1 MTKIETIPI
10 LLLIDDYIYHL
21 LNLCQYTR
29 RKWLLNALAWGV
41 EGVSPL
47 FFFAKV
53 VLCLTHGL
61 LTRNGCKKF
70 VEDSQLSIA
79 TGQRLGNWLQKRQFV
94 PGCRKSADKWH
105 CFLTPPLSVWNL
117 LKELW
122 KLPQWLIRKI
132 KGRNNLN
139 IFMRNALIP
148 YMTFHSLAF
157 WPAVVYL
164 KNNHKW
170 PFQTGLSSCW

>member
-61 LTRNGCKKF
+61 LTRNGCKKSF
-70 VEDSQLSIA
+70 FEDPPNH
-79 TGQRLGNWLQKRQFV
+79 TDNEVTDFEE
-94 PGCRKSADKWH
+94 
-105 CFLTPPLSVWNL
+105 FLHL
-117 LKELW
+117 LA
-122 KLPQWLIRKI
+122 RY
-132 KGRNNLN
+132 R
-139 IFMRNALIP
+139 
-148 YMTFHSLAF
+148 
-157 WPAVVYL
+157 
-164 KNNHKW
+164 
-170 PFQTGLSSCW
+170 